1 VLRTGVIA
9 PPTTAFTGLQ
19 ILINWVVDYFSV
31 KETTDTSPKNAFESM
46 KIPQIVVTEKMPI
59 ILQLKGHSRTI
70 IGYEVDK
77 NGVSNLL
84 TFDPAL

>member
-1 VLRTGVIA
+1 V
-9 PPTTAFTGLQ
+9 PPKTTLAGLQ
-19 ILINWVVDYFSV
+19 ILINWVVEYFSV
-31 KETTDTSPKNAFESM
+31 EETTDTNPKNAFECM
-46 KIPQIVVTEKMPI
+46 KIPQVIITEKMPI
-59 ILQLKGHSRTI
+59 ILQHNGHSRTI